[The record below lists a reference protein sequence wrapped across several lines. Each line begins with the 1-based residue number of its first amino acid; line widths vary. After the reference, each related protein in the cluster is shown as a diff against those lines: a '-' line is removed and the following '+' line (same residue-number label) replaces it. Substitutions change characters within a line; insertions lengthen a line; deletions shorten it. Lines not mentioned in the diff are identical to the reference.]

1 MTDQKLSDLPE
12 TTELAAGD
20 LLYLAKADG
29 AGGHVSR
36 RIDAAKLTSGG
47 GFVSMTGRIG
57 PLATGSALSTQP
69 ALGVDVFTLADVIV
83 ERVQAWLHAN
93 SDFPI
98 VVRLIVAEVNA
109 SPDSEVLEILS
120 TSAWTT
126 VSAPGILTFDGLDL
140 ALPGDRIHAVILDAA
155 SGALTVTA
163 EDRAGGV
170 PPLVSPFGLSG
181 ALGFNAPRDIQV
193 GQSVNRYNS
202 SMPHMRIEGRL
213 T

>member
-36 RIDAAKLTSGG
+36 RMDAANLRNGG
-47 GFVSMTGRIG
+47 GFLSMTGRIG

-98 VVRLIVAEVNA
+98 DVRLIVAEVDA
-109 SPDSEVLEILS
+109 SPNSEVLEILATRPGPRS
-120 TSAWTT
+120 R
-126 VSAPGILTFDGLDL
+126 APGILSFDGLDL
-140 ALPGDRIHAVILDAA
+140 ALPRDRIHAVHPRRR
-155 SGALTVTA
+155 SGTLTVTA

-193 GQSVNRYNS
+193 GQSVNRYKLLHAAYADRGAS
-202 SMPHMRIEGRL
+202 
-213 T
+213 